1 MKNRNNINND
11 KSHYKN
17 ARRFEKR
24 KNNKLLL
31 STLGLLA
38 CVGALT
44 ISSKSQA
51 HAFMD
56 KPKARQSICQEQG
69 GFWWPIDGS
78 NIPNLA
84 CRAAFL
90 DSGYVQFIQE
100 HEISVNVA
108 DYHNQQAIEA
118 AVPDGTLC
126 GAGSA
131 EKSGVSLASPYWQKT
146 DVMPNGDNNTQVR
159 FNAQTPHNPSFWR
172 IYLSKASFN
181 ASTDVL
187 RWQDLELV
195 QEHGNIDFTK
205 SSDGNRYYNMAV
217 HIPAD
222 RIGDALLYS
231 HWQRIDVVGEGFYNC
246 SDITIVR
253 DDVEP
258 DQWQAI
264 AYFVKQ
270 GQNANVGDSPWAR
283 LFNADGQELINQQFM
298 VDSNNAASWQADF
311 AKQLNEDFNQHIK
324 IGVKNLSNASSSDEI
339 IFDSENVLSN
349 HVWVTNQD
357 YSFTLSVI
365 TQSENTAPIVHDIDD
380 ILLDENSQASVHV
393 HAFDDQNDPLTYV
406 WSVPAPLSFS
416 GENADITIIAAD
428 VDSEQTRQVSVAVS
442 DGKLTTTQSFLV
454 TVNNLTDLPT
464 APAWSPTQAYATGE
478 KVSYQQ
484 KTYQAKWWNK
494 NQQPTAGDA
503 WEEISLDND
512 GVPFWSRESSYSGG
526 SKVSHKGSYYQAQ
539 WWTKGEEP
547 GASDVWQKL

>member
-11 KSHYKN
+11 SSRLKN
-17 ARRFEKR
+17 TRRFQKKR
-24 KNNKLLL
+24 NNKSLI
-31 STLGLLA
+31 SALGLLA
-38 CVGALT
+38 CAGVLT
-44 ISSKSQA
+44 VSSKSQA

-56 KPKARQSICQEQG
+56 NPKARQSICQAQG
-69 GFWWPIDGS
+69 GFWWPVDGS

-108 DYHNQQAIEA
+108 DYHNQQAIA
-118 AVPDGTLC
+118 AAIPDGTLC
-126 GAGSA
+126 SAGSA
-131 EKSGVSLASPYWQKT
+131 EKSGVNLASPYWQKT
-146 DVMPNGDNNTQVR
+146 EVMPNGDNNIQVR

-172 IYLSKASFN
+172 VYLSKPSFN

-205 SSDGNRYYNMAV
+205 SSDGNRYYNMEV

-222 RIGDALLYS
+222 RVGDALLYS
-231 HWQRIDVVGEGFYNC
+231 HWQRVDVVGEGFYNC

-258 DQWQAI
+258 DEWQAI
-264 AYFVKQ
+264 AYFIKQ

-298 VDSNNAASWQADF
+298 VNSDNAASWQADF
-311 AKQLNEDFNQHIK
+311 AQQLNEDFNQHIK
-324 IGVKNLSNASSSDEI
+324 IGVKNLNNASSSDEI

-349 HVWVTNQD
+349 QVWVTNQD

-365 TQSENTAPIVHDIDD
+365 TQSENTAPIVHAIDD
-380 ILLDENSQASVHV
+380 ISLDENSQTPVHV
-393 HAFDDQNDPLTYV
+393 HAFDDQNDLLTYT
-406 WSVPAPLSFS
+406 WSVPEPLTFS
-416 GENADITIIAAD
+416 GKNADITIAVAE

-442 DGKLTTTQSFLV
+442 DGKLTTTKSLTV
-454 TVNNLTDLPT
+454 TINNLTDLPT
-464 APAWSPTQAYATGE
+464 APPWSSTQAYATGD

-494 NQQPTAGDA
+494 NQQPAAGDA
-503 WEEISLDND
+503 WEEVSLDND
-512 GVPFWSRESSYSGG
+512 GVALWNTETSYSGG
-526 SKVSHKGSYYQAQ
+526 SKVSHQGSYYQAK

-547 GASDVWQKL
+547 GASDVWTKL

>member
-1 MKNRNNINND
+1 MKNSNNINND

-17 ARRFEKR
+17 ARRFEKTR
-24 KNNKLLL
+24 NNKLLL

-38 CVGALT
+38 CVGSLT
-44 ISSKSQA
+44 VSSKSQA

-56 KPKARQSICQEQG
+56 SPKARQSICQEQG

-84 CRAAFL
+84 CRAAFI

-131 EKSGVSLASPYWQKT
+131 EKSGVNLASPYWQKT
-146 DVMPNGDNNTQVR
+146 EVMPNGDNNIQVR

-172 IYLSKASFN
+172 IYLSKPSFN

-205 SSDGNRYYNMAV
+205 SSDGNRYYNMEV
-217 HIPAD
+217 HVPAD
-222 RIGDALLYS
+222 RVGDALLYS

-253 DDVEP
+253 DDIEP

-270 GQNANVGDSPWAR
+270 GQNANEGDSAWGR
-283 LFNADGQELINQQFM
+283 LFNVDGQELINQQFM
-298 VDSNNAASWQADF
+298 VNSNNAATWQADF
-311 AKQLNEDFNQHIK
+311 AQQLNESYNQHIK
-324 IGVKNLSNASSSDEI
+324 IGVKNLNDSSSTDEI

-349 HVWVTNQD
+349 QVWVTNQD

-365 TQSENTAPIVHDIDD
+365 TQPDNTAPIVHDIDD
-380 ILLDENSQASVHV
+380 ISLDENNQTSVHV
-393 HAFDDQNDPLTYV
+393 HAFDDQNDPLTYE
-406 WSVPAPLSFS
+406 WHVPAPLTFS
-416 GENADITIIAAD
+416 GENADISLAVPD
-428 VDSEQTRQVSVAVS
+428 VDSNQTRTVSVVVS
-442 DGKLTTTQSFLV
+442 DGKLTTTKSFTV
-454 TVNNLTDLPT
+454 TINNLTDLPT
-464 APAWSPTQAYATGE
+464 APAWSSTQAYATGD

-494 NQQPTAGDA
+494 NQQPDAGDA
-503 WEEISLDND
+503 WEEITLDND
-512 GVPFWSRESSYSGG
+512 GVPIWSRESSYSGG

-547 GASDVWQKL
+547 NASDVWQKL

>member
-1 MKNRNNINND
+1 MKNRNNIKND

-24 KNNKLLL
+24 RSNKLLI
-31 STLGLLA
+31 SALGLLA
-38 CVGALT
+38 CAGVLT
-44 ISSKSQA
+44 VSSDSQA

-56 KPKARQSICQEQG
+56 NPKARQSICQAQG
-69 GFWWPIDGS
+69 GFWWPVDGS
-78 NIPNLA
+78 SIPNLA

-118 AVPDGTLC
+118 AIPDGTLC

-131 EKSGVSLASPYWQKT
+131 EKHGVNLASPYWQKT
-146 DVMPNGDNNTQVR
+146 EVMPNGDNNIQVR

-205 SSDGNRYYNMAV
+205 SSDGNRYYNMEV

-222 RIGDALLYS
+222 RVDDALLYS
-231 HWQRIDVVGEGFYNC
+231 HWQRVDVVGEGFYNC

-258 DQWQAI
+258 DEWQAI

-270 GQNANVGDSPWAR
+270 GQNAKAGDSSWAR
-283 LFNADGQELINQQFM
+283 LFNADGQELINQQFL
-298 VDSNNAASWQADF
+298 VNNDNAASWQADF
-311 AKQLNEDFNQHIK
+311 AKQLNEDYNQHIK
-324 IGVKNLSNASSSDEI
+324 VGIKNLSNASPSDEI
-339 IFDSENVLSN
+339 IFDSANILSN
-349 HVWVTNQD
+349 QVWVTNKD

-365 TQSENTAPIVHDIDD
+365 SQTENTAPIVHDITN
-380 ILLDENSQASVHV
+380 ISIDENSEISVHV
-393 HAFDDQNDPLTYV
+393 HAFDDQNDPLTFE
-406 WSVPAPLSFS
+406 WTVPAPLIFS
-416 GENADITIIAAD
+416 GENADITIAAAD
-428 VDSEQTRQVSVAVS
+428 VDSEETRQVSVAVS
-442 DGKLTTTQSFLV
+442 DGKLTTIKSFTV
-454 TVNNLTDLPT
+454 TINNLTDIPKV
-464 APAWSPTQAYATGE
+464 PAWTSTKAYSAGD
-478 KVSYQQ
+478 KVSYQN
-484 KTYQAKWWNK
+484 KVYQAKWWNK
-494 NQQPTAGDA
+494 NQQPGVGDA
-503 WEEISLDND
+503 WEEISLGND
-512 GVPFWSRESSYSGG
+512 GVPLWNTETSYFGG
-526 SKVSHKGSYYQAQ
+526 SKVSHNGSAYQSK
-539 WWTKGEEP
+539 WWTKGNEP
-547 GASDVWQKL
+547 GASDVWTKL

>member
-1 MKNRNNINND
+1 MNNRNNINND
-11 KSHYKN
+11 NSRFKN
-17 ARRFEKR
+17 TRRFQKKR
-24 KNNKLLL
+24 NNKSLI
-31 STLGLLA
+31 SALGLLA
-38 CVGALT
+38 CAGVLT
-44 ISSKSQA
+44 VSSKSQA

-56 KPKARQSICQEQG
+56 NPKARQSICQAQG
-69 GFWWPIDGS
+69 GFWWPVDGS

-84 CRAAFL
+84 CRAAFI

-100 HEISVNVA
+100 HEISINVA

-118 AVPDGTLC
+118 AIPDGTLC

-131 EKSGVSLASPYWQKT
+131 EKHGVNLASPYWQKT
-146 DVMPNGDNNTQVR
+146 QVMPNGDNNIQVR
-159 FNAQTPHNPSFWR
+159 FNALTPHNPSFWR
-172 IYLSKASFN
+172 IYLSKPSFN

-205 SSDGNRYYNMAV
+205 SSDGNRYYNMEV

-222 RIGDALLYS
+222 RVGDALLYS
-231 HWQRIDVVGEGFYNC
+231 HWQRVDVVGEGFYNC

-258 DQWQAI
+258 DEWQAI

-270 GQNANVGDSPWAR
+270 GQNANAGDSPWAR

-298 VDSNNAASWQADF
+298 VNSDNAASWQADF

-324 IGVKNLSNASSSDEI
+324 IGVKNLNNASSSDEI

-349 HVWVTNQD
+349 QVWVTNQA

-365 TQSENTAPIVHDIDD
+365 TQYENTAPIVHAIDD
-380 ILLDENSQASVHV
+380 ISLDENRQTPVHV

-416 GENADITIIAAD
+416 GKNADITIMAAD
-428 VDSEQTRQVSVAVS
+428 VDSEQTRQVAVAVS

-454 TVNNLTDLPT
+454 TVNNLTGLPT
-464 APAWSPTQAYATGE
+464 APAWSSTQAYATGD

-503 WEEISLDND
+503 WEEVSLDND
-512 GVPFWSRESSYSGG
+512 GVPFWRRETSYSGG
-526 SKVSHKGSYYQAQ
+526 SKVSHQGSYYQAK
-539 WWTKGEEP
+539 WWTKAEEP
-547 GASDVWQKL
+547 GANNVWTKL